1 MIHIAICDDEKDFV
15 QHLTGLVE
23 HYSKESGEPILLYTL
38 LINPAR
44 FSGGAHWSPCSSSV
58 TFQPDLCLHTV

>member
-44 FSGGAHWSPCSSSV
+44 FSGGAH
-58 TFQPDLCLHTV
+58 